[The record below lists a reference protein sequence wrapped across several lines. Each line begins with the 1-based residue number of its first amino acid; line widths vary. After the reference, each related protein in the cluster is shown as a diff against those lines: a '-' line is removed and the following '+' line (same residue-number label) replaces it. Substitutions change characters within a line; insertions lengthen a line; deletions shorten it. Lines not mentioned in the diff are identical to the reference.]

1 MTAPTVARSHIETE
15 AYETFEVNGTPC
27 GELHALRTTSSGT
40 GALFAGLW
48 RHPAGQLDYV
58 FPADETFHMLE
69 GRVRI
74 ELRDGPTVELVPGDI
89 VSFAKGDVST
99 WTILEPMKK
108 FFVISG

>member
-15 AYETFEVNGTPC
+15 AYEPFEVNGTPC

-58 FPADETFHMLE
+58 FPADETFHMRKRHPAAYAARAR
-69 GRVRI
+69 G
-74 ELRDGPTVELVPGDI
+74 GPPLVTGG
-89 VSFAKGDVST
+89 F
-99 WTILEPMKK
+99 
-108 FFVISG
+108 